1 MASRTPGRLPRPEK
15 TSHSVRLI
23 DESIG
28 DNPHA
33 AEGLRRKKKASGRWG
48 RAVRCSPLCRI
59 GPKDVVFQTSS
70 ASSRVRSGERM
81 QKADGHAA
89 LDAGRGRKVKRFSEG
104 LSIGSTRR

>member
-1 MASRTPGRLPRPEK
+1 VASRTPGRLPRPEK

-33 AEGLRRKKKASGRWG
+33 AEGLRRKKRL
-48 RAVRCSPLCRI
+48 RADGGERSDAP
-59 GPKDVVFQTSS
+59 PS
-70 ASSRVRSGERM
+70 AALPRRMWCFRRPRRRRAYRSGERM

-89 LDAGRGRKVKRFSEG
+89 LDAGRG
-104 LSIGSTRR
+104 